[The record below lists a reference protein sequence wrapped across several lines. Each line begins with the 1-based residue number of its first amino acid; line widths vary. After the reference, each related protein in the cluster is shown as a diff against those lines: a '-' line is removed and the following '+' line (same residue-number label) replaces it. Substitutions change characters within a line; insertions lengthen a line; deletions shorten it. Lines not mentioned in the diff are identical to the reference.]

1 MKCPLRNLFN
11 ETYATLTRAL
21 QLLFDLPLFINILTS
36 VIALCKQI
44 SVHIITM
51 LPHRLPACPTHAL
64 SHCFS
69 LKTKTIKTSLEFPK
83 TIYPAQS
90 ACCRI
95 TIYGNFHSN
104 IISICTC
111 NDRSLLQHNTS
122 CTAPTFPLWY
132 HQGKRALLC
141 NFLGMCAH
149 MMHFSR
155 ALH

>member
-1 MKCPLRNLFN
+1 MYQQINLCYCTVKTDICAYYYNATTPRIPL
-11 ETYATLTRAL
+11 
-21 QLLFDLPLFINILTS
+21 
-36 VIALCKQI
+36 
-44 SVHIITM
+44 
-51 LPHRLPACPTHAL
+51 CPTPAL

-69 LKTKTIKTSLEFPK
+69 LKIETIKTSLEFPK

-104 IISICTC
+104 IISICTY
-111 NDRSLLQHNTS
+111 NDRAVLKHSTPY
-122 CTAPTFPLWY
+122 TVPTFLWSRR
-132 HQGKRALLC
+132 QGKRALLC